1 MEPIMCQREVRILE
15 RLDASNPIIIGDR
28 ELLKQMILN
37 LVHNSMQAMPS
48 RGSLAISSRDL
59 PATPGVAFSDGLE
72 FSIQDTGLGI
82 PPENIDRIFDPFFTT
97 NRNGTGLGLSVVH
110 QIVDRHSGV
119 IAVTSEVNRGT
130 VFTVSFPRTRTA
142 SNAA

>member
-1 MEPIMCQREVRILE
+1 M
-15 RLDASNPIIIGDR
+15 
-28 ELLKQMILN
+28 
-37 LVHNSMQAMPS
+37 
-48 RGSLAISSRDL
+48 
-59 PATPGVAFSDGLE
+59 E

-119 IAVTSEVNRGT
+119 IAVTSEVNSGT
-130 VFTVSFPRTRTA
+130 AFTISFPRNREV